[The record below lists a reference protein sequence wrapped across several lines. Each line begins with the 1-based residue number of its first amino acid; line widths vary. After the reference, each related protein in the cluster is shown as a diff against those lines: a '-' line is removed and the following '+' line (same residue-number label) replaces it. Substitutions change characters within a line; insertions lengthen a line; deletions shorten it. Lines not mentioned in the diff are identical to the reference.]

1 MKIKGFSL
9 AEALITLLI
18 VSIIALA
25 SVPVI
30 TKKNRA
36 KSQAPSTVWSINT
49 DIHPS
54 ISPSSNRDIKLGRT
68 TNRKDQGIII
78 NEILVFKDTKG
89 KTIGW
94 IKEDGTNSFT
104 EEIVA
109 KQNQIIRMLDTLTN
123 RLRAEIESEQ
133 TSIYGHNATEN
144 SNYGQSE
151 GLNKLKNPPKAN
163 GGITGRERI
172 LRGGTGRERLKSQ
185 STQQDLQI
193 LTPEQA
199 EQIAILQ
206 KQLEQVKNSRYNDY

>member
-18 VSIIALA
+18 VSMIALA

-36 KSQAPSTVWSINT
+36 KSRSSQDLWIVNTSTQ
-49 DIHPS
+49 PS
-54 ISPSSNRDIKLGRT
+54 ISPVSSRNIKLGRT
-68 TNRKDQGIII
+68 KEGKDQGIIVENMLI
-78 NEILVFKDTKG
+78 FKDTKG

-123 RLRAEIESEQ
+123 EIRAEIESEQ
-133 TSIYGHNATEN
+133 TSIYGHNETEN

-206 KQLEQVKNSRYNDY
+206 KQLEQVKNNRYNNY

>member
-109 KQNQIIRMLDTLTN
+109 KQNQILRMLDTLTN
-123 RLRAEIESEQ
+123 EIRAEIESEQ
-133 TSIYGHNATEN
+133 SIYGHNETET

-206 KQLEQVKNSRYNDY
+206 KQLEQVKNNRYNNY

>member
-36 KSQAPSTVWSINT
+36 KSQVPSAIWSINT
-49 DIHPS
+49 DIFPS

-68 TNRKDQGIII
+68 PNRKDQGIIV

-123 RLRAEIESEQ
+123 EIRAEIESEQ
-133 TSIYGHNATEN
+133 TSIYGHNETEN

-172 LRGGTGRERLKSQ
+172 LRGCSGRERLRSDASSQ
-185 STQQDLQI
+185 NLQI

-206 KQLEQVKNSRYNDY
+206 KQLEQVKNNRYNNY